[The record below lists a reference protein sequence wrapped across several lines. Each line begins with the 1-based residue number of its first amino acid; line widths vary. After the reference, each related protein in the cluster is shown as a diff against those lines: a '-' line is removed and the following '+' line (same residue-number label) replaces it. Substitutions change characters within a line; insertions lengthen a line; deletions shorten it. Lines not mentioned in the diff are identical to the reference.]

1 MTRHRYPPSALFADY
16 ARAALGLAVTLPP
29 LLLVALPPVAMAIFS
44 GLALLFAVFAVTTL
58 LRQLGTLTIDDSG
71 IAIAGGWSRRI
82 DWAALT
88 RLRLRWFAARRDP
101 RAGYM
106 QLVLKGGGR
115 RIAVDSRI
123 EEFAAIAT
131 AAARAA
137 TALGLALDDSTIANL
152 AALGAVESSQSSVV
166 SSQSEGKLTTD
177 N

>member
-1 MTRHRYPPSALFADY
+1 MTCHRYPWSALLADY
-16 ARAALGLAVTLPP
+16 GRAALGLAVTLPP
-29 LLLVALPPVAMAIFS
+29 LLLVGLSPVAVAIFS
-44 GLALLFAVFAVTTL
+44 GLALLFAVFAGNTL

-71 IAIAGGWSRRI
+71 IAITGGWSRRI

-106 QLVLKGGGR
+106 QLLLKGGGR

-123 EEFAAIAT
+123 EDFAAIAA
-131 AAARAA
+131 AAARQA
-137 TALGLALDDSTIANL
+137 TALGLSLDDSTIANL
-152 AALGAVESSQSSVV
+152 AALGVVSGQSSVF
-166 SSQSEGKLTTD
+166 SENRLTTE